1 MGKYVEL
8 QSIDEHRFRAYVVEP
23 PTLPRAALVL
33 LQEMDQRH
41 YGWDSSRVKSASA
54 GTSLPGV
61 NSHIRAVAKSYAALG
76 FWVIA
81 PSTFSRG
88 KTGKD
93 YGYRF
98 EDPGTRAYPRICKP
112 LQAIDSPLVMLD
124 VQATIDHAKLWVP
137 QARVGLLGFCW
148 GALLAWRA
156 ACSARG
162 LGAAVC
168 YYGGGMTDLPDQA
181 TQALCPVLTHF
192 GNDDEWMK
200 DASIKVFAARHEQA
214 AAGGSQVE
222 VQHYDA
228 PYGFDRPGRAS
239 FRASSAALA
248 QRRTLQFLDGH
259 LAT

>member
-8 QSIDEHRFRAYVVEP
+8 ESIDGHCFRAYVVEP
-23 PTLPRAALVL
+23 PAQPRAALVL

-41 YGWDSSRVKSASA
+41 YGWDSSRVRSTTAS
-54 GTSLPGV
+54 TNLPGV

-76 FWVIA
+76 FAVIA

-88 KTGKD
+88 KTGRD

-98 EDPGTRAYPRICKP
+98 EDPGANAYPRICKP
-112 LQAIDSPLVMLD
+112 LQALDSSLVMLD
-124 VQATIDHAKLWVP
+124 IQAAIGYAKLSAP
-137 QARVGLLGFCW
+137 QAHVGLLGFCW

-156 ACSARG
+156 ACSIQG

-168 YYGGGMTDLPDQA
+168 YYGGGMTDLPDLAKQS
-181 TQALCPVLTHF
+181 LCPVLTHF

-200 DASIKVFAARHEQA
+200 DTSIKAFVAQHGQTE
-214 AAGGSQVE
+214 AGRSPVE
-222 VQHYDA
+222 VQHYEA

-239 FRASSAALA
+239 FQASSAALA
-248 QRRTLQFLDGH
+248 QRRTLQFLDRH
-259 LAT
+259 LAM

>member
-8 QSIDEHRFRAYVVEP
+8 TSIDGHCFRAYVVEP
-23 PTLPRAALVL
+23 PAQRRAALVL

-41 YGWDSSRVKSASA
+41 YGWDSSRAKSASA

-61 NSHIRAVAKSYAALG
+61 NAHIRAVAKSYAALG

-88 KTGKD
+88 KTGMD

-98 EDPGTRAYPRICKP
+98 ENPGDRAYPRICKP
-112 LQAIDSPLVMLD
+112 LQALDSPLVMLD
-124 VQATIDHAKLWVP
+124 VQAAIGYAKLWVP
-137 QARVGLLGFCW
+137 QAHVGLLGFCW

-156 ACSARG
+156 ACSFDG
-162 LGAAVC
+162 LGATVC

-181 TQALCPVLTHF
+181 TQPLCPVLAHF
-192 GNDDEWMK
+192 GNDNEWMN
-200 DASIKVFAARHEQA
+200 ATSIKAFAARQA
-214 AAGGSQVE
+214 QGAAGGSPVE

-228 PYGFDRPGRAS
+228 PYGFDHPGRPS
-239 FRASSAALA
+239 FQASSAAIA
-248 QRRTLQFLDGH
+248 HRRTQQFLATH
-259 LAT
+259 LGV

>member
-1 MGKYVEL
+1 MGKYIEL

-41 YGWDSSRVKSASA
+41 FGWDSSRVKSTSAS
-54 GTSLPGV
+54 TSLPGV
-61 NSHIRAVAKSYAALG
+61 NAHIRAVAKSYAALG

-88 KTGKD
+88 KTGID

-98 EDPGTRAYPRICKP
+98 ENPGDRAYPRICKP
-112 LQAIDSPLVMLD
+112 LQALDSPLVMLD
-124 VQATIDHAKLWVP
+124 IQAAIAHAKLWAP

-156 ACSARG
+156 ACGVRG

-192 GNDDEWMK
+192 GNDDQWMK
-200 DASIKVFAARHEQA
+200 ASSVKAFADRHAQTA
-214 AAGGSQVE
+214 VGGSPVE
-222 VQHYDA
+222 VLHYDA
-228 PYGFDRPGRAS
+228 PYGFDHPGRAS
-239 FRASSAALA
+239 FQASSATLA
-248 QRRTLQFLDGH
+248 HRRSVEFLATH
-259 LAT
+259 LAA